1 MNAAHLIREAI
12 RRQRG
17 EFTSADIWRA
27 VKSDIQHLRWPNGA
41 VIKQLWDAKR
51 RREIIEVGIERSGG
65 TIVKRWRK
73 ARQSESEGK
82 E

>member
-12 RRQRG
+12 QRQRG

-51 RREIIEVGIERSGG
+51 RGEIIEVGVERNGG

-73 ARQSESEGK
+73 AR
-82 E
+82 